1 MLILVNTEN
10 VYALTQFYFAIPS
23 VIQDLKG
30 IILSVEIH
38 DNDNFRVVS
47 WTHNDSSFVPDNK
60 TVPAEPDYSNLH
72 LDDNDFLLAINDYI
86 QPGTRL
92 YICIDIPYP
101 YEQYDC
107 QWDAVDRDSTG
118 FAEFDFLFQSHKDMK

>member
-1 MLILVNTEN
+1 MNIGK

-23 VIQDLKG
+23 VIQELTE
-30 IILSVEIH
+30 ITLSVEIN
-38 DNDNFRVVS
+38 DNDNFQVVS
-47 WTHNDSSFVPDNK
+47 WTHNGSSFIPDNK

-72 LDDNDFLLAINDYI
+72 LDDNDFLLAINNDI
-86 QPGTRL
+86 PPGTRL

-107 QWDAVDRDSTG
+107 QWDAVDINSTG
-118 FAEFDFLFQSHKDMK
+118 FAEFDFFFQSHKDINEDK